1 MKTQIPTYSLKMIP
15 SYKLTSKQIRR
26 LNKNAE
32 IMIQSKLLANI
43 RADEMQR
50 TLVKVTKLNNTRQKN
65 IFLRIYNNN
74 IYSKKKLHHFSLVDT
89 PNCPKCGAT
98 ESKLHLIYEC
108 PQVLPIWN
116 KLEEI
121 INGANTATLEDI
133 FVRNNNATILKIKI
147 EILGLFTQKNRSP
160 FGVKETIDCVLNKLM
175 QVEKN
180 NQALKK
186 ICKDLKQKL
195 YNTL

>member
-1 MKTQIPTYSLKMIP
+1 MIP
-15 SYKLTSKQIRR
+15 SCKLTSKQIRK
-26 LNKNAE
+26 LSKNAE
-32 IMIQSKLLANI
+32 TTIQSKLLADI
-43 RADEMQR
+43 GTDDMRQ
-50 TLVKVTKLNNTRQKN
+50 TLVKVTKLKNTRQKN
-65 IFLRIYNNN
+65 IFLRIYNND
-74 IYSKKKLHHFSLVDT
+74 IYSKEKLHHFGLIDT

-98 ESKLHLIYEC
+98 ETKLHLIYEC

-121 INGANTATLEDI
+121 INGTNTAALEDI
-133 FVRNNNATILKIKI
+133 FVRNKNATILKIKI
-147 EILGLFTQKNRSP
+147 EILGLLIQKNRSP

-175 QVEKN
+175 QVEKY
-180 NQALKK
+180 NQTLKK